1 MFDILHRVG
10 IEVPSRD
17 VYEAITDQSRLAAW
31 WTNDVRGRA
40 EVGSA
45 QEFHFGDRGFF
56 QMKILEL
63 KPNERVV
70 WEVAKGPEEWL
81 GTKVIWELVSADA
94 GTTIRFKH
102 QGWREPVEFM
112 GHCSTKWGTFLMS
125 LKSLLEAG
133 RGAPFPN
140 DQRISVDG
148 D

>member
-10 IEVPSRD
+10 IKVPSRD
-17 VYEAITDQSRLAAW
+17 VYNAITDQNRLAAW

-40 EVGSA
+40 EVGGA
-45 QEFHFGDRGFF
+45 QEFHFGSRGFF
-56 QMKILEL
+56 QMKVLEL

-81 GTKVIWELVSADA
+81 GTKVIWDLASADD

-125 LKSLLEAG
+125 LKGLLETG
-133 RGAPFPN
+133 QGAPFPD
-140 DQRISVDG
+140 DQRISVDA